1 MNYKTVDILQIQ
13 LNKVKNKE
21 LLERAIR
28 ARGGRSTEYIVLIDK
43 VEVALLSYDDW
54 SDRSEG
60 FIYEIFVLAGHRNNG
75 IGSLLLKFAEKKAL
89 ELNCTKIILEPQ
101 PFDHTVNFSFL
112 VSWYSK
118 NGYQQCSLNSNR
130 MFKLI

>member
-1 MNYKTVDILQIQ
+1 MNYERIDILEIQ
-13 LNKVKNKE
+13 LNKIKNEE
-21 LLERAIR
+21 LQERAIR
-28 ARGGRSTEYIVLIDK
+28 ASGGRSTEYIVLIDK
-43 VEVALLSYDDW
+43 VEVALLSYEDW

-89 ELNCTKIILEPQ
+89 ELNCNKIILEPQ

-112 VSWYSK
+112 VGWYSK